1 MPASEFTEIS
11 LFLIYKK
18 SSSKLLCGMA
28 GVVTPENSQTFS
40 ILSILLHGPKWLLES
55 QTSFPHLK

>member
-11 LFLIYKK
+11 LILIYKK

-55 QTSFPHLK
+55 QASFPHLK